1 MHRKQTAQTLWEA
14 NADLHRDGGSH
25 NHQCFTT
32 KAAVVESRKPADPPP
47 PSLSPPSL
55 LPLSATQ
62 KRAVSDHT
70 VLRPGENTG
79 KPRRVSHLQT
89 CHHVNAIKLL
99 FLCSLCEDVSS
110 PFAQPSSRP
119 DHICL
124 PPARWALLIF
134 RRGHLA
140 KSNLHLLA
148 PSAGLE
154 NWRGEIMTLSSH
166 LVN

>member
-47 PSLSPPSL
+47 PSLPPS
-55 LPLSATQ
+55 AI
-62 KRAVSDHT
+62 VSHSEESC
-70 VLRPGENTG
+70 VRPHGPGENTG

-110 PFAQPSSRP
+110 PFVQPSSRP

-124 PPARWALLIF
+124 PPACWALLIF